1 MSTTGHTNSQVVLS
15 VPEAAELLGWTELA
29 TRRAIERGQLPARR
43 WGRRVIILREDF
55 EAHLRALP
63 LREVVRPSS
72 AWPE

>member
-1 MSTTGHTNSQVVLS
+1 VTTMNTAGHTDSQVVLS

-43 WGRRVIILREDF
+43 WGRRVVILREDL

-63 LREVVRPSS
+63 LREAAR
-72 AWPE
+72 